1 MNFAENQFQLK
12 EMEAKLKEL
21 NMKMNPVQENIE
33 MQTRFNN
40 WLVKGGSK
48 AERRC
53 FWLRIDELYDE
64 HTVYT

>member
-40 WLVKGGSK
+40 
-48 AERRC
+48 
-53 FWLRIDELYDE
+53 
-64 HTVYT
+64 